1 MITVSK
7 ALLGKAECPGT
18 CREFQWGG
26 EEDTSV
32 WQRQSPPQ
40 EDVWEDV
47 GISGALVKRETRSKE
62 QSKLKT

>member
-1 MITVSK
+1 MSGNVQGVSV
-7 ALLGKAECPGT
+7 E
-18 CREFQWGG
+18 WGG

-32 WQRQSPPQ
+32 WQRQRPPQ